1 MHMHIRTA
9 AAIALVAAASVVAAE
24 PARAQV
30 GGLGAFGIAAGA
42 TVPTGDFADQSETG
56 FHASLLLG
64 FQPPLLPV
72 GFRAEG
78 SYHQLAGKEGVRLP
92 GFTTDVPDLRLLTL
106 TGNVIFQPSGIL
118 PARPYVIGGVGL
130 YNSKYDFDN
139 LDADN
144 EFGFNVGLGGKFAL
158 TGFSAFAEVRY
169 HRISG
174 DRSAAFIPVTFGLMF

>member
-9 AAIALVAAASVVAAE
+9 AAIAFVAAASVAAE
-24 PARAQV
+24 PLRAQV

-42 TVPTGDFADQSETG
+42 TVPSGDLSDQSETG

-64 FQPPLLPV
+64 LQPPLLPV
-72 GFRAEG
+72 GFRVEG

-106 TGNVIFQPSGIL
+106 TGNVIFQPTGIL

-130 YNSKYDFDN
+130 YNSKYDFES
-139 LDADN
+139 LDSEN

-169 HRISG
+169 HRVSG
-174 DRSAAFIPVTFGLMF
+174 DPSVAFIPVTFGLMF